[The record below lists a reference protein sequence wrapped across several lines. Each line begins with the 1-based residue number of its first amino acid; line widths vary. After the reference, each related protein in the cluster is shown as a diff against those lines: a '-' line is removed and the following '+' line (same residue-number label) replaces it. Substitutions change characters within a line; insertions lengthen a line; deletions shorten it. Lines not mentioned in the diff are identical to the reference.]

1 MATVK
6 RSNWTEERREV
17 LKDITWEEIDAIAE
31 RLEAEHPEEYS
42 TPEEIMA
49 MAEGRTEARQT
60 AARRA
65 EMVGA

>member
-6 RSNWTEERREV
+6 RSNWTEERHEV
-17 LKDITWEEIDAIAE
+17 LKDITWEEIDAIAA

-49 MAEGRTEARQT
+49 MAEGRTEAPQT
-60 AARRA
+60 TKRRI

>member
-6 RSNWTEERREV
+6 GSNWTEERHEV

-31 RLEAEHPEEYS
+31 RLEVEHPEEYS

-49 MAEGRTEARQT
+49 MAERVEEPEAAT
-60 AARRA
+60 RRA
-65 EMVGA
+65 EMAGA

>member
-6 RSNWTEERREV
+6 RSNWTEERHEV
-17 LKDITWEEIDAIAE
+17 LKNVTGAEIDAIAA

-49 MAEGRTEARQT
+49 LAEEGTEEP
-60 AARRA
+60 RRA
-65 EMVGA
+65 KRRVEMVGA